1 MVGNQGMTPEL
12 QALESDQMQ
21 DITDELMR
29 LVDEVAAPELLK
41 GRKLKTRSGN
51 QFIVKQVTVH
61 QSGHTFRFWIEC
73 SRLKADGEPHAHTI
87 LCHFVIG
94 VEPD

>member
-21 DITDELMR
+21 DIADELMR

-41 GRKLKTRSGN
+41 GRKLTRSGN
-51 QFIVKQVTVH
+51 QFIVERVTVH
-61 QSGHTFRFWIEC
+61 QSRVWIEC
-73 SRLKADGEPHAHTI
+73 SRLKANGEPHAHTI

-94 VEPD
+94 VEPG